1 MTKQLDQLFA
11 RVPKD
16 WTNGYHKTPTL
27 HQVLTTFNI
36 EELGRMFLSFRDPTG
51 VLFTDSV
58 LHGNVDFYNTLLATK
73 ELGPY
78 LRGWEGNCAQML
90 IRDSLTFHQ
99 RVSVSSE
106 ATLGER
112 MRAHKEVTNLTAKL
126 SRLERE
132 SIAALKKASTVA
144 SRNNGDVEQGPPGLV
159 QLDLT
164 DELERIVKTDL
175 KIN

>member
-1 MTKQLDQLFA
+1 
-11 RVPKD
+11 
-16 WTNGYHKTPTL
+16 
-27 HQVLTTFNI
+27 
-36 EELGRMFLSFRDPTG
+36 MFLSFRDPTG
-51 VLFTDSV
+51 VLFTETV
-58 LHGNVDFYNTLLATK
+58 LHGNVDFYNTLLGTK
-73 ELGPY
+73 ELEAS
-78 LRGWEGNCAQML
+78 LRGWEGNCAQL
-90 IRDSLTFHQ
+90 LTRDSLTFHQ
-99 RVSVSSE
+99 RVANDPTEDTRV
-106 ATLGER
+106 R
-112 MRAHKEVTNLTAKL
+112 MSAHKEVTNLTAKL